1 MVKFLFLCIL
11 FVFRILGCE
20 STWIAQVNC
29 LRPFSDESE
38 AKRNQNGFFSTSVQ
52 KECNIHADV
61 PSQESCA
68 PDLLGVSRP
77 TRIEKSKV
85 CLASFHKPF
94 PCGNS
99 PFPFSFRRCQ
109 KASCFLALRRRLLC
123 LLVFGLYGCCVRPIF
138 VDDDFDLVRRWFLNL
153 EANDLAF
160 QNREQP
166 AQSI

>member
-85 CLASFHKPF
+85 CLASFHKAVSLRQQSLPVF
-94 PCGNS
+94 IQALPKS
-99 PFPFSFRRCQ
+99 LLFSGTS
-109 KASCFLALRRRLLC
+109 ASLVVLTRLRTLRLLC
-123 LLVFGLYGCCVRPIF
+123 KTHLR
-138 VDDDFDLVRRWFLNL
+138 
-153 EANDLAF
+153 
-160 QNREQP
+160 
-166 AQSI
+166 